1 MLMNEQNSATKFA
14 VCVDNSGNEVSLEI
28 GKLYEVIN
36 DQEAV
41 RHGYLRVID
50 ESGEDY
56 WHAASMFFL
65 LDVPME
71 LATTLHKVYAS
82 V

>member
-1 MLMNEQNSATKFA
+1 MSEQLLPAKFA
-14 VCVDNSGNEVSLEI
+14 VCVENSGNEVSLEV
-28 GKLYEVIN
+28 GKLYEVVP

-41 RHGYLRVID
+41 QHGYLRVID

-65 LDVPME
+65 LDVPTE
-71 LATTLHKVYAS
+71 LATTLHKVYAIA
-82 V
+82 

>member
-1 MLMNEQNSATKFA
+1 MNEHNNATKFA
-14 VCVDNSGNEVSLEI
+14 VCIDNSGNEVSLEV

-36 DQEAV
+36 DSEAV
-41 RHGYLRVID
+41 QHGYLRVID
-50 ESGEDY
+50 ESGEGY

-65 LDVPME
+65 LDVPTE
-71 LATTLHKVYAS
+71 LAMTLHKVYAS

>member
-1 MLMNEQNSATKFA
+1 MDEQNEATKFA
-14 VCVDNSGNEVSLEI
+14 VCVENSGNEASLEV

-36 DQEAV
+36 DRKAE
-41 RHGYLRVID
+41 RHGYLRVVD

-56 WHAASMFFL
+56 WHATSMFFL
-65 LDVPME
+65 LDVPVE